1 MQALYGAAQ
10 KREERKCFKTVYVE
24 IMDVS
29 ECFLSFI
36 NSFGAPKKKKDV
48 APTWPIINLPR
59 SLDFIITNQ

>member
-36 NSFGAPKKKKDV
+36 NSFLWRAIGKKEKK
-48 APTWPIINLPR
+48 R
-59 SLDFIITNQ
+59 KKM